1 MNPVSTSPNDMKALA
16 PTGGIDLSA
25 AITAAASLGKEGV
38 EVLERL
44 HAIAKE
50 ERAMAARAAFFK
62 AMAAFQ
68 REMPHVLK
76 TVEGAQKAT
85 RKGTRTVGLYAPLD
99 SITAALN
106 PVASRNGLSY
116 RFDRETKDGRD
127 YILCIVHHEAGHA
140 ESSRFPV
147 KDDSTTGR
155 NAIQAVASGESYAK
169 RYALIAAFGITTA
182 DPDDDGEAS
191 VRNGE
196 TITEEQAANLGAML
210 DEAPDPKAERAGLL
224 KWQGVASLSEIL
236 SERFADVVR
245 AVDTKR
251 KKGWTK

>member
-1 MNPVSTSPNDMKALA
+1 MTTKESNVTESNALA
-16 PTGGIDLSA
+16 PVGGLDLNEAIRVA
-25 AITAAASLGKEGV
+25 AGLGKEGV

-44 HAIAKE
+44 HAIAKD
-50 ERAMAARAAFFK
+50 ERAATARGAFFK

-68 REMPHVLK
+68 REMPRVLK
-76 TVEGAQKAT
+76 TVEGGQKAT

-99 SITAALN
+99 SITAELN

-127 YILCIVHHEAGHA
+127 YIVCIVHHEDGHA

-182 DPDDDGEAS
+182 DPDDDAASAGGSGEA
-191 VRNGE
+191 
-196 TITEEQAANLGAML
+196 ITEEQAANIVAVL
-210 DEAPDPKAERAGLL
+210 DESPDPAGERGRLL
-224 KWQGVASLSEIL
+224 RWLGVGSLSEIPA
-236 SERFADVVR
+236 ERGREVVA
-245 AVDTKR
+245 AVEAKR
-251 KKGWTK
+251 RKGWK